1 MTRGQSHV
9 VGVAILLAVTVVS
22 LGGLTA
28 TVADTVDAGT
38 DHVAE
43 RQAATQLADAVRPR
57 RVTGTHTG
65 RLAVGSGRI
74 ETVPRTVRLLNDSG
88 TVRRIA
94 ADALVY
100 RTDDTRVAT
109 VAGAVVRGRP
119 GAPTVVRRPS
129 LRRAADTLVVGVAA
143 LGDRE
148 DRATASVGVGG
159 HGPVRSQIP
168 LRTNVSHHATRYP
181 TDTWRVAIETATPDA
196 VAASLN
202 TAGDTAQRDFDDDG
216 VPSVVVH
223 VTDRRVVFV
232 VHALRLEVVS

>member
-1 MTRGQSHV
+1 VTRGQSHV

-43 RQAATQLADAVRPR
+43 RQAATQLADAVQPR

-88 TVRRIA
+88 TVRRVA
-94 ADALVY
+94 VDALVY
-100 RTDDTRVAT
+100 RTDDTRAAT

-119 GAPTVVRRPS
+119 GAATVVRRPS
-129 LRRAADTLVVGVAA
+129 LRRAADTLVVGVAT

-148 DRATASVGVGG
+148 N
-159 HGPVRSQIP
+159 QIP

-196 VAASLN
+196 VAASLD
-202 TAGDTAQRDFDDDG
+202 TAGDTTRRDFDDDG
-216 VPSVVVH
+216 VPSVVVR